1 MLLQP
6 RLEQPPWAEEDG
18 SFGPAVGGEEQEKGC
33 QGCKPRQSQG
43 SGLPACTKQG
53 GLFQLTNPRS
63 GLSSPPILIQN
74 LPPISVQGQEAV
86 TVVSGMPVPCGEE
99 LTRVQHLLRGGCN
112 GCPVFE
118 HQPMGWMSG

>member
-6 RLEQPPWAEEDG
+6 RLGQPPWAEEAG
-18 SFGPAVGGEEQEKGC
+18 SFGPAARGEEQEKGC
-33 QGCKPRQSQG
+33 HSCNHRQSQG

-53 GLFQLTNPRS
+53 GLFQLTNPLS
-63 GLSSPPILIQN
+63 GLSSLPILSQN
-74 LPPISVQGQEAV
+74 
-86 TVVSGMPVPCGEE
+86 MPSHSCAQAGGSDSGEE
-99 LTRVQHLLRGGCN
+99 LAQVQHLLRGGCN